1 MEPKN
6 QEQLFNFKEMMNEQ
20 HESLFESISK
30 IEETNNESLVET
42 LKPTFVK
49 KTDIENLSDS
59 NSECECLKE
68 VETKSNLELELEQ
81 VKETE
86 PLKEV
91 ELSKEP
97 ELVKEV
103 KESKKSIWHYLNP
116 LSWKFSKN
124 KK

>member
-1 MEPKN
+1 METEN
-6 QEQLFNFKEMMNEQ
+6 QEQLSNFKEMINEQ

-49 KTDIENLSDS
+49 KTDTETLSDL

-68 VETKSNLELELEQ
+68 VETKSNLELEQ
-81 VKETE
+81 VKEPE

-91 ELSKEP
+91 KTVLES
-97 ELVKEV
+97 
-103 KESKKSIWHYLNP
+103 ESKKSVWDFFKFKTP
-116 LSWKFSKN
+116 FSWKFSKS